1 MKYALLYEDDLADDL
16 SGVLW
21 SCAGSISGAG
31 RTNDTEIPSQD
42 YVGNCSVFVDD
53 VFWIFERLR

>member
-53 VFWIFERLR
+53 VF